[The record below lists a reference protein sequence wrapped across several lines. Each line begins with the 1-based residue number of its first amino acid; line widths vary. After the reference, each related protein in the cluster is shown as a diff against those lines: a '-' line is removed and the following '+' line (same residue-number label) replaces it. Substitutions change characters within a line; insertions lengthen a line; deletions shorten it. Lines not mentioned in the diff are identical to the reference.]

1 MDIFR
6 RFVTYYFREGA
17 HVSANTDEN
26 FTWSDRFVL
35 GHGGMDATHREF
47 VDLVGAMLSA
57 SDSELS
63 RLLDAFADHA
73 ERHFDEERE
82 WMLSTDFPAAEC
94 HIDEH
99 KAVLASVH
107 EVQVLLAGGGH
118 EATCR
123 ALARELSRWFP
134 GHADYMDASL
144 AQWLVKKRMGGIP
157 VVLRRAKRADQP
169 STSI

>member
-1 MDIFR
+1 M
-6 RFVTYYFREGA
+6 
-17 HVSANTDEN
+17 SANTDEN